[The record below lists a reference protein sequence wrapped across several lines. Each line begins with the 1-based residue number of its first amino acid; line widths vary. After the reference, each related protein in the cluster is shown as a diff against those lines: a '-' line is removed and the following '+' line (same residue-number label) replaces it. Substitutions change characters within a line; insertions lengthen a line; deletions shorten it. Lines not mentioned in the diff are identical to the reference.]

1 MGRLGNIC
9 IALTDTKLKYR
20 PEIDGLRAIAVLA
33 VIFFHAGYEI
43 FSGGF
48 IGVDVFFVI
57 SGFLITSIIQDELQT
72 SSFSFSRF
80 YERRARRI
88 LPTLFVVALASI
100 PLAWLWLLPP
110 YMLEF
115 TKSLSYVAT
124 FSSNFF
130 FYKISGYFDTS
141 AELKPLLHIWS
152 LAVEEQYYLAFP
164 ALMLA
169 AWKCC
174 KKNLWLL
181 ITLIAIA
188 SLVYAEYWVQ
198 HNPEFAFFLLPSRA
212 WELLVG
218 AIIVQTRFAR
228 DAMEC
233 PTFPNLQ
240 RKIQSAE
247 PTLALIGLLLIIFS
261 IFYFD
266 ANSATPGIAALIP
279 TLGAAL
285 VISFS
290 GPSCLTGKVLGSR
303 PMVAIG
309 LISYSA
315 YLWHQPIFAFTRHAT
330 TGQLGSLFVAIMII
344 AVLLLAALTWKFV
357 ETPFRDKT
365 IIPRQAFFKLMLV
378 AASTLLFFGWAGR
391 KTHGFEDYFYTH
403 RVPEN
408 EKSIYKFIKIHT
420 ANDFNETYVDN
431 GDCNFR
437 TPQIDDVFLTR
448 FDTCSKKYGKAI
460 IILGDS
466 HAINIYNALQ
476 KADFSKFLVGIAK
489 GGCRP
494 HNNLAK
500 CQYDKF
506 SEFVSHHPEQIAYVI
521 YHQSGSYFLSDHAGK
536 LDSPKAFES
545 DKSWLIHK
553 NNIALTIT
561 YLDKISN
568 STHLYWL
575 GPFAE
580 ARVDFSRIS
589 DFKDGYKMNSVSLT
603 AFDALEQELKLQIAN
618 KKNGKWK
625 YISLA
630 DILNIDNSF
639 LRVGDCLRFR
649 DTDHFSTCGE
659 EFVGLALKEQ
669 LKNLDSQPTPTD

>member
-1 MGRLGNIC
+1 MGRLRIIC
-9 IALTDTKLKYR
+9 IALTDSTLKYR

-33 VIFFHAGYEI
+33 VIFFHAGFET

-57 SGFLITSIIQDELQT
+57 SGFLITSIIQDELQRGT
-72 SSFSFSRF
+72 FTFSRF

-88 LPTLFVVALASI
+88 LPTLFVIALASI
-100 PLAWLWLLPP
+100 PFAWLWLLPP

-164 ALMLA
+164 ALMLI
-169 AWKCC
+169 AWRYCQKQ
-174 KKNLWLL
+174 
-181 ITLIAIA
+181 TRPLIALIALA
-188 SLVYAEYWVQ
+188 SLIYAEYWVQ
-198 HNPEFAFFLLPSRA
+198 RNPEFAFFLLPSRA

-218 AIIVQTRFAR
+218 AIIAQTKFA
-228 DAMEC
+228 DNGKAC
-233 PTFPNLQ
+233 HCSTTLKH
-240 RKIQSAE
+240 KIKSTK
-247 PTLALIGLLLIIFS
+247 PTLGFIGLLLIFFS

-266 ANSATPGIAALIP
+266 SNSATPGVAALVP
-279 TLGAAL
+279 TLGTAL
-285 VISFS
+285 IIACSQ
-290 GPSCLTGKVLGSR
+290 PNCLTGKILGSR
-303 PMVAIG
+303 PMVAVG

-315 YLWHQPIFAFTRHAT
+315 YLWHQPIFAFARHAMR
-330 TGQLGSLFVAIMII
+330 GQPGTLFVAIMII
-344 AVLLLAALTWKFV
+344 AVLSLAALTWKFV
-357 ETPFRDKT
+357 ETPFRDQKVVS
-365 IIPRQAFFKLMLV
+365 PRLFL
-378 AASTLLFFGWAGR
+378 TLTLATAGTLILIGWIGR
-391 KTHGFEDYFYTH
+391 KTHGFEDYYYTH
-403 RVPEN
+403 RVPES
-408 EKSIYKFIKIHT
+408 EKVIYKFIKTHT
-420 ANDFNETYVDN
+420 NDDFNETYVDN

-437 TPQIDDVFLTR
+437 TPQIDSTFLTR
-448 FDTCSKKYGKAI
+448 FDACNKKYGKAI

-476 KADFSKFLVGIAK
+476 KADFSKFMVGIAK

-506 SEFVSHHPEQIAYVI
+506 SQFVMHYTEQIDYVI
-521 YHQSGSYFLSDHAGK
+521 YHQSGSYFLSDPAGK

-545 DKSWLIHK
+545 DKNWHVHK
-553 NNIALTIT
+553 SNIGLTIA
-561 YLDKISN
+561 YLNQISN
-568 STHLYWL
+568 STQLYWL

-580 ARVDFSRIS
+580 ARVDFSHIS
-589 DFKDGYKMNSVSLT
+589 DFKYGFQMNPISLE
-603 AFDALEQELKLQIAN
+603 AFNALEQELKSQVIN
-618 KKNGKWK
+618 NRIDKWK
-625 YISLA
+625 YISLSDVLKVDA
-630 DILNIDNSF
+630 SF

-649 DTDHFSTCGE
+649 DTDHFSACGE
-659 EFVGLALKEQ
+659 EYVGLALKKR
-669 LKNLDSQPTPTD
+669 LKDLDREADRIK